1 MGGVGSVAAEM
12 LTRCGVGSLLL
23 YDYDKVEL
31 ANMNRLFYRPEHAGL
46 YKTEAASRTLADINP
61 DVAFEGYNINVTTV
75 DGFQEFLDSL
85 CKPSSRESRVD
96 FYSVFCLSLYQSLV
110 LVYQMVDLY
119 YL

>member
-61 DVAFEGYNINVTTV
+61 DVAFEGYNINVTTCG
-75 DGFQEFLDSL
+75 GFAP
-85 CKPSSRESRVD
+85 KSRLRISGRITHGPTA
-96 FYSVFCLSLYQSLV
+96 CR
-110 LVYQMVDLY
+110 
-119 YL
+119 